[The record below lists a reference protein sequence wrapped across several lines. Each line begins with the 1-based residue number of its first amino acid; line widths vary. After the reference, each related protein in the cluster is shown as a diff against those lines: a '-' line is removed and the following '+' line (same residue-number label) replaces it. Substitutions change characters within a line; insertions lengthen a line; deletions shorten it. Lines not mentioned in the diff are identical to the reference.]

1 MLVTVTIM
9 EQVVIVGWLS
19 PTILSLDKQSTSSVI
34 NRVVTQILIACLC
47 PERSQFN
54 EGMNHSGLVPAS
66 SIVAPSLEG
75 YSATMASQN
84 LCDCEH
90 KKNTTIQITPKYGF
104 MT

>member
-34 NRVVTQILIACLC
+34 NRVVTQILIACLR

-54 EGMNHSGLVPAS
+54 
-66 SIVAPSLEG
+66 
-75 YSATMASQN
+75 
-84 LCDCEH
+84 
-90 KKNTTIQITPKYGF
+90 
-104 MT
+104 